1 MGPPGLN
8 LGPQIFQALICPTPG
23 VRTSVGTPI
32 KGDPVPVAN
41 SAPETWLAK
50 VMLHEARR
58 WRSGQ
63 SK

>member
-1 MGPPGLN
+1 
-8 LGPQIFQALICPTPG
+8 
-23 VRTSVGTPI
+23 VGTPI

-63 SK
+63 RK